1 MAVAA
6 DEADSTAM
14 VAVAEVAE
22 ADEGAAMI
30 LIMAGSMVWT
40 AMILTVNFPCLTITR
55 LELLAKRSFMR
66 SARKAVT
73 VLLTRSTLV
82 RKLPTTRT
90 LSRMKGLHLLEMKRV
105 DRLDRGLAKVRI
117 RSKDTDLWNIAP
129 GISFNPLGRGV
140 NI

>member
-1 MAVAA
+1 M
-6 DEADSTAM
+6 
-14 VAVAEVAE
+14 
-22 ADEGAAMI
+22 
-30 LIMAGSMVWT
+30 
-40 AMILTVNFPCLTITR
+40 
-55 LELLAKRSFMR
+55 
-66 SARKAVT
+66 
-73 VLLTRSTLV
+73 
-82 RKLPTTRT
+82 PTTRT

>member
-1 MAVAA
+1 MLVGNARSSREGGSLRPIVAVAA
-6 DEADSTAM
+6 DEADSTAV

-30 LIMAGSMVWT
+30 LIMAGSTVWT

-90 LSRMKGLHLLEMKRV
+90 LSRMKGLHLLEMKRQ
-105 DRLDRGLAKVRI
+105 GFGKGAYK
-117 RSKDTDLWNIAP
+117 K
-129 GISFNPLGRGV
+129 
-140 NI
+140 